1 MGRAIVIMGGGL
13 NFLNKKTW
21 HPARPQNLEEVWK
34 REQAAAAEAKKAEEL
49 RKQLEEER
57 KRSEF
62 VQMAMDTGHLRWD
75 RQPPSGFGALGLR
88 GLGEMIAAF
97 TPATQPANLRVLTTA
112 FTALRPQ

>member
-1 MGRAIVIMGGGL
+1 MGGGL

-34 REQAAAAEAKKAEEL
+34 REQKAAAEAKKAEEL

-62 VQMAMDTGHLRWD
+62 VQMAMDTGHLR
-75 RQPPSGFGALGLR
+75 
-88 GLGEMIAAF
+88 
-97 TPATQPANLRVLTTA
+97 
-112 FTALRPQ
+112 